1 LKRLRGRQVSAF
13 IPSTLVSRIVDL
25 LASISGFEEAPVT
38 SRYEAIRGR
47 LRNKIVI
54 IYHSGSV
61 VYDESLEEVRSMLE
75 KALYEYYEEGGIVVG
90 SDEAGK
96 GEVLGPLVVA
106 ATALTPRQAAYLQSI
121 GVADSKI
128 IPENR
133 VPELAR
139 RIRHGSL
146 ECSVLKI
153 EPLKLNEMF
162 RVKEK
167 YGNLNDILARGHRQV
182 LKRVVSKISE
192 KPNLIIIDK
201 FDSSKNGVRMQLIE
215 KALKGLRVQAVERGE
230 VFPAVAAAS
239 ILARE
244 SYLRWIRRNI
254 GKEILEKIRKGDYA
268 SVGSKEKMESYF
280 KMCYIKKA

>member
-1 LKRLRGRQVSAF
+1 MTAF
-13 IPSTLVSRIVDL
+13 IPDTLVTKIVDL
-25 LASISGFEEAPVT
+25 LESIPGFKEAPVT

-47 LRNKIVI
+47 VGNRIVI
-54 IYHSGSV
+54 IYRSGSV
-61 VYDESLEEVRSMLE
+61 VYDEALEEVRSLLE
-75 KALYEYYEEGGIVVG
+75 EALHEHYKEEGIVVG

-96 GEVLGPLVVA
+96 GETLGPLVVA

-139 RIRHGSL
+139 RIRQRSL
-146 ECSVLKI
+146 EYSVLKI

-162 RVKEK
+162 RMKEK

-182 LKRVVSKISE
+182 LKRIVSKTSE
-192 KPNLIIIDK
+192 KPTLVIIDK
-201 FDSSKNGVRMQLIE
+201 FDSSKDGVRMRLIK
-215 KALKGLRVQAVERGE
+215 KALGGLRVKAVEGGE
-230 VFPAVAAAS
+230 VFPSVAAAS

-244 SYLRWIRRNI
+244 SYLRWVRRNTD
-254 GKEILEKIRKGDYA
+254 KEILEKIRKGDYA
-268 SVGSKEKMESYF
+268 AIGSQEKMEYYF
-280 KMCYIKKA
+280 KICYIKKG